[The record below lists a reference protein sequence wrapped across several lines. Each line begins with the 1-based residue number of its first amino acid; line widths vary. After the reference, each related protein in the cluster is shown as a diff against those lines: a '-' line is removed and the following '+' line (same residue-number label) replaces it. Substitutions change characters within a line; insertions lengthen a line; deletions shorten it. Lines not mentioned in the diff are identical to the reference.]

1 MKERFEGLAGA
12 AARRPL
18 LTLGVVIALALA
30 GGLLA
35 LGMQPNAGADTFVS
49 SSASS
54 ARATTDEHRHFGG
67 DPVVILV
74 REPLTYLVETKDLAT
89 VSKLEAC
96 LAGQTILANE
106 NLGAFV
112 TAPATGRPY

>member
-1 MKERFEGLAGA
+1 MKERFEGLALA

-18 LTLGVVIALALA
+18 LTLGVVLALALA

-49 SSASS
+49 NSSPSGH
-54 ARATTDEHRHFGG
+54 ATADDNSHFGG

-74 REPLTYLVETKDLAT
+74 HEPLTSLVETKDLAIL
-89 VSKLEAC
+89 SQLEAC
-96 LAGQTILANE
+96 LAGQ
-106 NLGAFV
+106 
-112 TAPATGRPY
+112 